1 MISRFFFPALVLSVL
16 FLPQQNALAQQAPVD
31 IEANEMEIIDAD
43 KRAIFRGQVD
53 ATRNGDHIKSD
64 EMIVDYSEVKQADG
78 TSKSQVSR
86 LDANGHVT
94 ITTGKQV
101 ITGNWAKLDVL
112 TDKLEVGGDVKLVEG
127 KTILRGPKLFVELKT
142 KRIVMSGGRVKG
154 SFVPK

>member
-1 MISRFFFPALVLSVL
+1 
-16 FLPQQNALAQQAPVD
+16 
-31 IEANEMEIIDAD
+31 
-43 KRAIFRGQVD
+43 
-53 ATRNGDHIKSD
+53 
-64 EMIVDYSEVKQADG
+64 
-78 TSKSQVSR
+78 VSR

>member
-1 MISRFFFPALVLSVL
+1 
-16 FLPQQNALAQQAPVD
+16 
-31 IEANEMEIIDAD
+31 
-43 KRAIFRGQVD
+43 VD